1 MISPRVAITTIYF
14 LNGAVFSEWYG
25 RLPAIQA
32 DVGLGPAGL
41 GVALLGAPAGLLV
54 AQPLVGGV
62 VARRGSRPIV
72 AAAPFYVPAV
82 CLPAVAVDTA
92 TLLVAAVAVGAAN
105 GTLDIA
111 MNTQGIAVERARR
124 RRIFN
129 SLHAA
134 FSFGAL
140 GGAGVAAAV
149 AAIGVDPLPHL
160 IGAGVAG
167 SLLAAMVAPALMD
180 DRAAADRTARRLV
193 RPTRS
198 LAALGFIAFC
208 ALLAEGAV
216 FDWSG
221 IYLAREAGAG
231 DGVAPLGLAVFALA
245 MGVGRLAG
253 DAVSDRFGAPAVARA
268 GAALAAAGLALGLAT
283 ATAVGGLAGFA
294 LMGAGLAAVFPLTL
308 RASGFIDPPGP
319 ALAAVSTI
327 GYGGFLLGPPLIG
340 MIAAGIGLRAALAL
354 VCALCLLAATMARH
368 VRDARQ
374 PEDARHVVA

>member
-1 MISPRVAITTIYF
+1 
-14 LNGAVFSEWYG
+14 
-25 RLPAIQA
+25 
-32 DVGLGPAGL
+32 
-41 GVALLGAPAGLLV
+41 
-54 AQPLVGGV
+54 
-62 VARRGSRPIV
+62 
-72 AAAPFYVPAV
+72 
-82 CLPAVAVDTA
+82 
-92 TLLVAAVAVGAAN
+92 
-105 GTLDIA
+105 
-111 MNTQGIAVERARR
+111 
-124 RRIFN
+124 
-129 SLHAA
+129 
-134 FSFGAL
+134 
-140 GGAGVAAAV
+140 VAAAV

-231 DGVAPLGLAVFALA
+231 DGVAPLGLAVFSLA

-268 GAALAAAGLALGLAT
+268 GAALAAAGLAVGLAT